1 MGEFNKISEIL
12 DEQVFNKNACLA
24 SVKKAVAF
32 GFWKNITGPKFAKFS
47 KPYDIKGKALL
58 VAVKNPAVMQELIF
72 YKATLLE
79 KIKNYFSP
87 INIEI
92 EEIRYDYKNWQ
103 QVSVGTSYL
112 KGDES
117 LEYYSKEEIEEVK
130 LGKYE
135 EEELQKVTNTI
146 SNLTF
151 LDEKLRN
158 SMKKNIINS
167 AKAKKIRN

>member
-47 KPYDIKGKALL
+47 KPYDIKGKTLL

-79 KIKNYFSP
+79 KIKNDDLYNIALTMSDYASESIRADNKNEYILYDLNLKINDFIQQFSQ
-87 INIEI
+87 IA
-92 EEIRYDYKNWQ
+92 RTKNLNP
-103 QVSVGTSYL
+103 GN
-112 KGDES
+112 
-117 LEYYSKEEIEEVK
+117 YY
-130 LGKYE
+130 
-135 EEELQKVTNTI
+135 
-146 SNLTF
+146 
-151 LDEKLRN
+151 
-158 SMKKNIINS
+158 
-167 AKAKKIRN
+167 